1 MIVIDD
7 QLSIPEDQIAFAY
20 SRSGGPGGQNVNKVS
35 TRVTLT
41 FDVRNSPSLTGDQ
54 RRRILTKLTTRINK
68 DGILRVISQRTR
80 SQDLNRVD
88 AVNRFAELLRGALI
102 VERLRVPSRVPAGLR
117 QKRLEEK
124 KKRTVIKQSRSR
136 KDWE

>member
-1 MIVIDD
+1 
-7 QLSIPEDQIAFAY
+7 
-20 SRSGGPGGQNVNKVS
+20 
-35 TRVTLT
+35 
-41 FDVRNSPSLTGDQ
+41 
-54 RRRILTKLTTRINK
+54 
-68 DGILRVISQRTR
+68 VISQVTR
-80 SQDLNRVD
+80 SQELNRVD